1 MATPNRRRGTHR
13 SVFYDLG
20 NNNSSPVQQN
30 LHNRHS
36 STTLLE
42 STRPVD
48 GSPTRLDT
56 RAMEDSSELP
66 SHAPGCHSSTDGRE
80 VCPFRCC
87 ELEPLGEYVLN
98 QGFFNGLCS
107 DITIKAFGEEYKLH
121 RLLLCRSG
129 YFKSFFMGPWA
140 GSDETELSL
149 VFDHDEYLTKEA
161 FEIAISTL
169 YGQQSRNL
177 EKVNL
182 LSMVAMGQYLDIS
195 DLVCYATAQ
204 LVDNLSFENI
214 ATLTHFATQNDY
226 GQANERILANC
237 KGFLCTKGYQAGVR
251 AWDGIPCSFIASI
264 VGMDSFFVPSEW
276 ERALFIVK
284 LIDRRRKSRAA
295 VSNDSATSEDDDDV
309 EELLETL
316 NTKVYFCHMTAE
328 QLHKLENMQQSNGQP
343 YVQPHVLRDALW
355 LSIQLHK
362 KVATVDERSTDLGL
376 TISSDQPADDCTS
389 WFVPTK
395 DETIFGTPDEI
406 HENMTHSHHI
416 RDDLPSGKTTENA
429 GDSMYRL
436 TKIPPFR
443 FSIAFTGVS
452 ELEAEKRVYAKTLWY
467 AGSYWNLYIQKVR
480 HRKGFQMGVY
490 IHRATS
496 CAPSRSGLLNKDTLN
511 SSILD
516 SESLGSI
523 SDGMNGLSINADNM
537 DGVVSLSCEGGA
549 GQNMSIHD
557 DIPGDDD
564 EDDLAAVEAEGD
576 DTADASFLSYE
587 DRRIKTSVY
596 YIIYTPS
603 RKINSS
609 LTCFISTPDLFKKSQ
624 SWGWKSNSMCSFN
637 EDGTLADGE
646 DKVLKFMVVLGNT

>member
-276 ERALFIVK
+276 ERALFI
-284 LIDRRRKSRAA
+284 
-295 VSNDSATSEDDDDV
+295 
-309 EELLETL
+309 
-316 NTKVYFCHMTAE
+316 
-328 QLHKLENMQQSNGQP
+328 
-343 YVQPHVLRDALW
+343 
-355 LSIQLHK
+355 
-362 KVATVDERSTDLGL
+362 VATVDERSTDLGL

-646 DKVLKFMVVLGNT
+646 DKVLKFMVVLDGVTLSNLVILLELISLAKLFLTGKLGCSAAVT